1 MQVFLRK
8 NESKNRLL
16 KHNFKHMKTVF
27 NFLFAAALSG
37 ISLFAS
43 AQQLAPVPMDPQIRY
58 GKLDNGL
65 TYYIRFNQ
73 QPKERAEF
81 YIAQNVG
88 AILEND
94 DQNGLA
100 HFLEHMAFNG
110 TKNYPGK
117 KIIQYFE
124 SIGVKFGTNINAYT
138 SLDETVYNLSDV
150 PTTRQSVIDSALL
163 VLHDWS
169 SFITLDGK
177 EIDAERGVIREEW
190 RTGAGADR
198 RMWKAANYL
207 KYPGSQYAKR
217 DVIGDTAVINN
228 FTHKT
233 IRDYYEKWYRPDLQ
247 AIYVVGDVDVEW
259 VEQRIKAMFADI
271 PAKANAGERPVY
283 EIADN
288 KEPIISVVKDKEARM
303 TRIEL
308 EYKHKKLPQ
317 EVKLSMAGYLTGVIN
332 QMVSTMMGYRFDE
345 ITQRAD
351 APFVG
356 GYAMYGELVKS
367 TDAFMLLVVPKEGHE
382 HEGLKAV
389 LTEAEKLRKF
399 GFTNSEVERAKT
411 ELLKSMENAYNDRDN
426 QKNRNLVQEY
436 IRNYLDAEPIPGIE
450 WEFKTLQQILPHVN
464 AERINQIVKNYIT
477 DENLIISFMAPDKPT
492 VQIPSNDKIMATIAE
507 VKAAELTANKE
518 DDLNRPLITKVPKA
532 GKIKSV
538 TTNPVF
544 GTTEWVLSNGVT
556 VVFKPTEFK
565 KDEILMS
572 AFSEGGVSKVK
583 NTKDLISA
591 TLSALVVT
599 NNGLGSF
606 SQVDLNKVLAGKVA
620 SVSPQIGSYTEGFS
634 GRSSVND
641 FETMMQLVY
650 LYFTEPRNDPE
661 AFQSLLNMYKASLAN
676 AASDPRMAFN
686 DSVTAMVNNRHP
698 RTVVLNM
705 NTIDQLDHNKAVEI
719 FKQRFNLPADFTF
732 VLTGNVNPSDP
743 ALQKAILTYLGGLNS
758 GWFWKMRKETFTDVM
773 IRKPRGLAN
782 THFTRPMEINK
793 ASNFILYSGQLPYT
807 MINRTAMT
815 AIGNILNMRY
825 LESIREK
832 EGGSYGVGV
841 RGSASNTPIEEGV
854 ILMQFDTDPEKQQRL
869 MSIIHQEVDEIVKNG
884 PLEDDLQ
891 KVKENML
898 KKYTEDLR
906 ENNWWQSAVVSLY
919 QDNLNFVEEYSA
931 AVNALTPQF
940 IRETLKRIVD
950 QGNVMEV
957 VMKPEVK

>member
-1 MQVFLRK
+1 
-8 NESKNRLL
+8 
-16 KHNFKHMKTVF
+16 MKTSYK
-27 NFLFAAALSG
+27 FLVATVLTGF
-37 ISLFAS
+37 SLFSS
-43 AQQLAPVPMDPQIRY
+43 AQQLAPLPMDPQVRY

-65 TYYIRFNQ
+65 TYYIRYNQ
-73 QPKERAEF
+73 QPRERAEF

-94 DQNGLA
+94 NQNGLA

-110 TKNYPGK
+110 TKHYPGK
-117 KIIQYFE
+117 KLIQYFE

-169 SFITLDGK
+169 GFITLDGK

-190 RTGAGADR
+190 RTGAGAER
-198 RMWKAANYL
+198 RMWKASNYL
-207 KYPGSQYAKR
+207 KYPGSQYSKR

-228 FTHKT
+228 FSHKA

-247 AIYVVGDVDVEW
+247 AIYVVGDVDIDW
-259 VEQRIKAMFADI
+259 VEQRIKSLFAAI
-271 PAKANAGERPVY
+271 PAKSNAGERPIY

-308 EYKHKKLPQ
+308 EYKHKKLPS

-367 TDAFMLLVVPKEGHE
+367 TDAFMLLAVPKEGHE
-382 HEGLKAV
+382 QEGLKA
-389 LTEAEKLRKF
+389 LFTEAEKLRRF

-411 ELLKSMENAYNDRDN
+411 ELLKSMENAYNDREN
-426 QKNRNLVQEY
+426 QKNRDLVQEY

-464 AERINQIVKNYIT
+464 AERINQIVKNYVT
-477 DENLIISFMAPDKPT
+477 DENLIISFMAPDKPS
-492 VQIPSNDKIMATIAE
+492 VLVPSGEQVLATLAE

-518 DDLNRPLITKVPKA
+518 DDLNRPLITNVPKP

-538 TTNPVF
+538 SKNATF
-544 GTTEWVLSNGVT
+544 GTTEWVLANGVK

-565 KDEILMS
+565 KDEILLS
-572 AFSEGGVSKVK
+572 AFSQGGVSKVK
-583 NTKDLISA
+583 NENDLVSA
-591 TLSALVVT
+591 TLAALVVT

-606 SQVDLNKVLAGKVA
+606 SQVDLNKILAGKVA

-634 GRSSVND
+634 GRSSVSD

-650 LYFTEPRNDPE
+650 LYYTEPRKDPE
-661 AFQSLLNMYKASLAN
+661 AFQSLMNMYKASLAN
-676 AASDPRMAFN
+676 TASDPRTAFN
-686 DSVTAMVNNRHP
+686 DSVTMMINNRHP
-698 RTVVLNM
+698 RTVVLSM
-705 NTIDQLDHNKAVEI
+705 KTIDKLDHNTAVEI
-719 FKQRFNLPADFTF
+719 FKQRFNLPSDFTF
-732 VLTGNVNPSDP
+732 VLTGNVNPDEP
-743 ALQKAILTYLGGLNS
+743 EVKNAILTYLGGIKTGL
-758 GWFWKMRKETFTDVM
+758 FHKFKKETFTDVM
-773 IRKPRGLAN
+773 LRKPRGLVSN
-782 THFTRPMEINK
+782 YFDREMQVNK

-807 MINRTAMT
+807 MVNRTAMT

-841 RGSASNTPIEEGV
+841 RGSASNIPVEEGV
-854 ILMQFDTDPEKQQRL
+854 LLMQFDTDPEKQQRL
-869 MSIIHQEVDEIVKNG
+869 MAIIHQEVDEIVNNG
-884 PLEDDLQ
+884 PREDDLQ

-898 KKYTEDLR
+898 KKYTEDVR
-906 ENNWWQSAVVSLY
+906 ENNWWQSAIVSLY
-919 QDNLNFVEEYSA
+919 QDNLNFVDDYTA

-950 QGNVMEV
+950 QGNVLEV
-957 VMKPEVK
+957 VMKPENK